1 MYQQSSIA
9 AASSLFIFLASSAN
23 GSNRPFPAIGFMEIL
38 SQASSVFEPAYIS
51 VPFLSKPNIKYM
63 LQSLISASVSPFNQS
78 AIFKKIQVFTILL
91 PLIFIF
97 ATILLPTYL
106 QVNCWLANSKST
118 NQIIL
123 VFTSKSSMST
133 QLQNHN
139 TQLLFQFITFNISEF
154 NNCQLKSVSFQ
165 KCCGANCYKNL
176 YLALLRKYENL

>member
-1 MYQQSSIA
+1 MTHHLYPFSDERSYFFDSMYDHNR
-9 AASSLFIFLASSAN
+9 LCH
-23 GSNRPFPAIGFMEIL
+23 GSKTFFRQPNKDQVQLESMFTKIQVLL
-38 SQASSVFEPAYIS
+38 SVTLGAEVHS
-51 VPFLSKPNIKYM
+51 VPL
-63 LQSLISASVSPFNQS
+63 NQS

-176 YLALLRKYENL
+176 YLALLRK